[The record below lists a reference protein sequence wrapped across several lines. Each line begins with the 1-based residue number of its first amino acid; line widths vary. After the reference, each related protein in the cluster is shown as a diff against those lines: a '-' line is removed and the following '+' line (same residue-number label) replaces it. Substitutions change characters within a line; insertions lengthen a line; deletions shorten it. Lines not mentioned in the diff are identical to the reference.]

1 MRYLGRLLVYLAIF
15 FFTLSVSS
23 VLIARVIP
31 VTVTPLKVLR
41 LVENFPDKGLSVQS
55 NWVPLH
61 RINLSMVRAVI
72 ATEDNN
78 FLTNREGGR
87 IRGGSTISQQTAKN
101 VFCLPSRT
109 WTRKAVEAYYTFLI
123 ETFWDKRRI
132 MEVYLNVIE
141 TGENMYGVEAPARQ
155 VYGKTA
161 EHLNRHE
168 ASMIASVLPNPIR
181 MKIAAPS
188 SYVVRRA
195 AQVRSLMSKL
205 PPVDF
210 DDPQPVVPARDRRK

>member
-1 MRYLGRLLVYLAIF
+1 
-15 FFTLSVSS
+15 
-23 VLIARVIP
+23 
-31 VTVTPLKVLR
+31 
-41 LVENFPDKGLSVQS
+41 
-55 NWVPLH
+55 
-61 RINLSMVRAVI
+61 
-72 ATEDNN
+72 
-78 FLTNREGGR
+78 
-87 IRGGSTISQQTAKN
+87 
-101 VFCLPSRT
+101 
-109 WTRKAVEAYYTFLI
+109 
-123 ETFWDKRRI
+123 